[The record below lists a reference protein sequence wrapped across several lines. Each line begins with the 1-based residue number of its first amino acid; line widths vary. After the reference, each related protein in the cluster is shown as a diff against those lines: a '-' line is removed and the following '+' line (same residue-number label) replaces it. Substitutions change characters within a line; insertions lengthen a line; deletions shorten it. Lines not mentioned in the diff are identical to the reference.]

1 MLATAALLLCS
12 QQLLI
17 AVLCL
22 YGCWDGRL
30 SSMFQAINN
39 LYLICKWHRAHKN
52 GAAKGQRRLLI
63 TGHFQP
69 SSCAII
75 LCNHFTP
82 IKSYL
87 VSDPE

>member
-22 YGCWDGRL
+22 YGSWDGRL

-39 LYLICKWHRAHKN
+39 LYLICKWHRADKTALPGGN
-52 GAAKGQRRLLI
+52 AV
-63 TGHFQP
+63 
-69 SSCAII
+69 C
-75 LCNHFTP
+75 
-82 IKSYL
+82 
-87 VSDPE
+87 

>member
-1 MLATAALLLCS
+1 MMLATAALPLYS

-39 LYLICKWHRAHKN
+39 LYLIC
-52 GAAKGQRRLLI
+52 
-63 TGHFQP
+63 
-69 SSCAII
+69 
-75 LCNHFTP
+75 
-82 IKSYL
+82 
-87 VSDPE
+87 